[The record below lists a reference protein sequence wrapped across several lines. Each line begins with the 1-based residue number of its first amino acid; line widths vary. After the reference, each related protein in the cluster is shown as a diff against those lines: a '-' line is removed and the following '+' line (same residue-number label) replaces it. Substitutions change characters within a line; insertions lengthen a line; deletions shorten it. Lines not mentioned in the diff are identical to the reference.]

1 MRFWSQVRRLPPRD
15 VLTGLQRTATYTRN
29 VWVRLNGGRV
39 PGGGGAVRLPDGL
52 PVPTST
58 KVHALS
64 RKSLRFPNGCSRCLA
79 AALPS
84 CHTDHSGG
92 PTHDTWSWTSL
103 RGALPLRCFGQ
114 CGSHGFELQRP
125 AGARALWS

>member
-1 MRFWSQVRRLPPRD
+1 MCFRQVRRLPPRD

-58 KVHALS
+58 KARAQSCRPVNAQSCCSGHLLCFHA
-64 RKSLRFPNGCSRCLA
+64 SLVMLA
-79 AALPS
+79 AWNM
-84 CHTDHSGG
+84 
-92 PTHDTWSWTSL
+92 THEHET
-103 RGALPLRCFGQ
+103 Q
-114 CGSHGFELQRP
+114 
-125 AGARALWS
+125 

>member
-1 MRFWSQVRRLPPRD
+1 MLCPAVVAGAATAASGRLAHTHTLLRVAISISLSPCPLQTCLAWSLRQCTRCLSQVRRLPPRD

-58 KVHALS
+58 KVCALS
-64 RKSLRFPNGCSRCLA
+64 CRPGGCSNL
-79 AALPS
+79 L
-84 CHTDHSGG
+84 
-92 PTHDTWSWTSL
+92 
-103 RGALPLRCFGQ
+103 
-114 CGSHGFELQRP
+114 
-125 AGARALWS
+125 